1 MPSSRP
7 RLTLGD
13 ATSLIRG
20 ALEPTGTVRVG
31 LELEWLTA
39 PDDRGRG
46 EADFGTVRAVADAVP
61 FPGGSVVHF
70 EPGGQLELSG
80 PPAAGAA
87 AACRAMAADATAG
100 VVRRRAIAQTAI
112 DATTPQRTGVT
123 RGPLIV
129 RSPSKSPA

>member
-46 EADFGTVRAVADAVP
+46 EADFGTVRAVAAAVP

-87 AACRAMAADATAG
+87 AACRAMAADATAVREALAAVG
-100 VVRRRAIAQTAI
+100 VSLVAQGLAPDRPPRRVH
-112 DATTPQRTGVT
+112 D
-123 RGPLIV
+123 
-129 RSPSKSPA
+129 